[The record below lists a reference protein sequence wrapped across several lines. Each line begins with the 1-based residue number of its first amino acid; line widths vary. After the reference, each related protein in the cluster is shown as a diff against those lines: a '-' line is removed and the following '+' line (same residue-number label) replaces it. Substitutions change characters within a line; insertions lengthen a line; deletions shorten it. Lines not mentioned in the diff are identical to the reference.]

1 MFPCD
6 INMFPCDSNMFPC
19 DINSIED
26 RFDLHRVDRACD
38 IPEVRIRKETEI
50 GLDIIT
56 LCKMEMDLTGHS
68 DKQII
73 LCSQNILSFFYYWHM
88 SQFDDKTLFGII
100 KTNTFRQVDGRIYV

>member
-26 RFDLHRVDRACD
+26 RIDLYRVDRACD

-73 LCSQNILSFFYYWHM
+73 LCSQNILSFF
-88 SQFDDKTLFGII
+88 II
-100 KTNTFRQVDGRIYV
+100 GTCHNLTIRLCLES

>member
-50 GLDIIT
+50 GLT
-56 LCKMEMDLTGHS
+56 L
-68 DKQII
+68 
-73 LCSQNILSFFYYWHM
+73 
-88 SQFDDKTLFGII
+88 
-100 KTNTFRQVDGRIYV
+100 

>member
-38 IPEVRIRKETEI
+38 IPEVRIRKETEN
-50 GLDIIT
+50 GLIVRMPQMRFFIET
-56 LCKMEMDLTGHS
+56 LLM
-68 DKQII
+68 
-73 LCSQNILSFFYYWHM
+73 FFH
-88 SQFDDKTLFGII
+88 
-100 KTNTFRQVDGRIYV
+100 